1 MSKITENKMDKLL
14 EDIRERSVCK
24 EDIFKPE
31 EQFKAEF
38 FQKVKSSPA
47 RTAAKRFT
55 RIYLPIAAAFLICS
69 GICVHF
75 MTTEPN
81 APAHETLVLPE
92 DKVTSEDIQS
102 KFAETPVNAAIAA
115 PVDAALPPAAAPKAY
130 RAAKRKSAAPVKLS
144 KSAPRAE
151 PALAAPAASE
161 FDYPQRRFS
170 TAEYKTVKER
180 GFSAIWSAPLSTF
193 GADVD
198 TANYTLLRSFLREGN
213 TLPPPDMVRT
223 EELLNYFSYDYKAP
237 GQGRDFHVNFE
248 SMDAPWAKERKLL
261 LIGVQAKQLEAKEL
275 PPSNFVF
282 LIDNSGS
289 MTSDFPMVI
298 EAMTTLADKLRKC
311 DRISIV
317 TYGGGVNVLLD
328 GGNGTRKELIKR
340 RIRALRAD
348 GYTPGGQGI
357 QTAYKL
363 ARKHFIKG
371 GNNRVVLI
379 TDGDFNVGISSEAG
393 LIDMIKKER
402 RSAIYLSAF
411 GVGWGNFRDNK
422 LKVLANSGNGNYT
435 YLDNVREAKRV
446 MNNEMTGKMFT
457 IAKDVK
463 FQIEFNPAKVAG
475 YRLIGYQMRELA
487 AQDFND
493 DSKDSGEVGIG
504 HQVTAVYELIMTDA
518 PEAVQKKYLG
528 KTDALK
534 YVQGRGGSSDDILTF
549 KLRYQKPEGN
559 SPSRL
564 MSIELKK
571 LPPPTDNIRWAAA
584 VTEFSL
590 LLRRSE
596 FKGNADFRT
605 LRRRAQKL
613 IGSDND
619 GKRADFLTLI
629 KAAEDLSK

>member
-1 MSKITENKMDKLL
+1 MSKITENKIDKLL
-14 EDIRERSVCK
+14 EDIRNRNVC
-24 EDIFKPE
+24 EDGFKSE

-38 FQKVKSSPA
+38 FEKVKSLPKPA
-47 RTAAKRFT
+47 PAKRFV
-55 RIYLPIAAAFLICS
+55 RIYLPIAAAFLVGF
-69 GICVHF
+69 GIF
-75 MTTEPN
+75 MQITPAKKNGVGENNTEAQYDLPSSN
-81 APAHETLVLPE
+81 IQCIIPPVTVGAVCNSAPKFKKTAVRGIRLPAG
-92 DKVTSEDIQS
+92 SS
-102 KFAETPVNAAIAA
+102 KFAAC
-115 PVDAALPPAAAPKAY
+115 
-130 RAAKRKSAAPVKLS
+130 
-144 KSAPRAE
+144 
-151 PALAAPAASE
+151 APAKHDSYCKQSE
-161 FDYPQRRFS
+161 FN

-180 GFSAIWSAPLSTF
+180 GFSAVLNEPLSTF

-198 TANYTLLRSFLREGN
+198 TANYTLLRSFLMGRN
-213 TLPPPDMVRT
+213 ILPPPAMVRA
-223 EELLNYFSYDYKAP
+223 EELLNYFNYDYRAP
-237 GQGRDFHVNFE
+237 EQGKDFHVNFE
-248 SMDAPWAKERKLL
+248 SMKAPWDPARQVLMV
-261 LIGVQAKQLEAKEL
+261 GVQARQVETKEL

-289 MTSDFPMVI
+289 MTSVFPMVI
-298 EAMTTLADKLRKC
+298 EAMTTLADKLREC

-317 TYGGGVNVLLD
+317 TYGGDVKVLLD
-328 GGNGTRKELIKR
+328 GGSGAQKKQVIQQ
-340 RIRALRAD
+340 IRALNVA
-348 GYTPGGQGI
+348 GWTPGGEGI

-363 ARKHFIKG
+363 AHKHFIKG

-379 TDGDFNVGISSEAG
+379 TDGDFNVGVSSEAG

-411 GVGWGNFRDNK
+411 GVGMGNFRDNK

-504 HQVTAVYELIMTDA
+504 HQVTAIYELIMADA
-518 PEAVQKKYLG
+518 PKAVQKKYLG

-534 YVQGRGGSSDDILTF
+534 YTQNRGTASQDLLTF
-549 KLRYQKPEGN
+549 KLRYQKPEGKA
-559 SPSRL
+559 PSRL
-564 MSIELKK
+564 MTIELKE
-571 LPPPTDNIRWAAA
+571 LPQATGNIRWAAA

-590 LLRRSE
+590 LLRNSE
-596 FKGNADFRT
+596 FKGNADFRK

-613 IGSDND
+613 IGKDSD
-619 GKRADFLTLI
+619 GKRTEFLTLI
-629 KAAEDLSK
+629 KAAEDLNK